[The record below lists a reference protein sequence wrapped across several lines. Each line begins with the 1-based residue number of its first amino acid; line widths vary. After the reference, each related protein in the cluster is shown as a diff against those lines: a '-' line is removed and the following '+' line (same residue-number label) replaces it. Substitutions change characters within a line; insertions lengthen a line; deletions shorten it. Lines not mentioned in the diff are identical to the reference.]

1 MECGVTHRAF
11 VGASYCEGPVGHSV
25 GFCPEPVGEPGCVCH
40 VVVCRP
46 VYQEDEDPIGS
57 LCSLGGPCLYESS
70 TSPSTLAALVGA
82 AAKVELWGLLLWD
95 RRKAPI
101 MSWWAFPAW

>member
-40 VVVCRP
+40 VIVCRP

-57 LCSLGGPCLYESS
+57 LCSLGGPMPIRKLHFTIDTCRIGGSRGQS
-70 TSPSTLAALVGA
+70 GALGFVA
-82 AAKVELWGLLLWD
+82 VEQ
-95 RRKAPI
+95 A
-101 MSWWAFPAW
+101 